1 MQHAHIRQG
10 IPLPILSPCWS
21 AARRPSSLSFFRRM
35 LQNILC
41 PPLDVHY
48 IAAGTVYNP
57 VVLFL
62 GFVCE
67 SHVLWSRLSF
77 LYLLCVQGPASC
89 TLLPRCP
96 CHLAADGLMEALV
109 GDQGVEGRESTRVSP
124 SSLCSL
130 KDLFNFQFP
139 S

>member
-1 MQHAHIRQG
+1 
-10 IPLPILSPCWS
+10 
-21 AARRPSSLSFFRRM
+21 M

-48 IAAGTVYNP
+48 LAAGTVYNP

-67 SHVLWSRLSF
+67 SHVLWSPLSF
-77 LYLLCVQGPASC
+77 LHLLCPGTCLVHTASQMS
-89 TLLPRCP
+89 LLPGCRGP
-96 CHLAADGLMEALV
+96 VEALV
-109 GDQGVEGRESTRVSP
+109 GDQGVEGRESPGVSP

-139 S
+139 T

>member
-1 MQHAHIRQG
+1 
-10 IPLPILSPCWS
+10 
-21 AARRPSSLSFFRRM
+21 M

-48 IAAGTVYNP
+48 LAAGTVYNP

-67 SHVLWSRLSF
+67 SHVLWSPLSF
-77 LYLLCVQGPASC
+77 LHLLCVQGPASC

-96 CHLAADGLMEALV
+96 CYLASEVQWRPWWEIRGLKEEKVQVFLPPLSA
-109 GDQGVEGRESTRVSP
+109 P
-124 SSLCSL
+124 
-130 KDLFNFQFP
+130 
-139 S
+139 